1 MRAQVLL
8 DQQDYCMG
16 GDVMSE
22 LLADLVQLSLLA
34 RGVMLLCVWVIG
46 MMIGAC
52 LSGWRR

>member
-22 LLADLVQLSLLA
+22 LLADLAQLSLLA

>member
-1 MRAQVLL
+1 
-8 DQQDYCMG
+8 
-16 GDVMSE
+16 MSE